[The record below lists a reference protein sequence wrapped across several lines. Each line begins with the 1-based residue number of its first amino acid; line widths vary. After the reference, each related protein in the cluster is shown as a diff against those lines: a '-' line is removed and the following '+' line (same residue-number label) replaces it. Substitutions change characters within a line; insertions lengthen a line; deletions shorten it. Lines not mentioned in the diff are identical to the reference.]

1 MIHGLFSLSS
11 ILVCLHK
18 LKWKGGDSNVR
29 KQERYER
36 EAGSKQATRQ
46 VRLRLHD
53 VGQKVGRLVREAVFP
68 PLGYR
73 IFEEGS
79 SK

>member
-46 VRLRLHD
+46 VRLRLHAD
-53 VGQKVGRLVREAVFP
+53 SQEVGRSGREALFP
-68 PLGYR
+68 PPGYR
-73 IFEEGS
+73 IFEEGG
-79 SK
+79 K